1 MPTPDSWLNI
11 PLADYE
17 GHMNAPEVGQLR
29 ALSDLFA
36 EALASCCPE
45 SLAILGIAG
54 GNGLEHVDPRV
65 TRRVVGID
73 INPNYLDTLRQ
84 RHGARLTLELHC
96 CDLAQQALTLEPV
109 QLVHAALIFEHAGTG
124 CCLENAVGLVAP
136 GGSLSVIL
144 QLPAESEPN
153 VAATPYA
160 SIQTLAGQFSLIDPE
175 QFCSALARSGLHLN
189 HPTSRALPAGKAFWM
204 GVFSRT

>member
-1 MPTPDSWLNI
+1 MPTPDPWLNI

-29 ALSDLFA
+29 VLSDLFA
-36 EALASCCPE
+36 EVLAGCCPE
-45 SLAILGIAG
+45 SVAILGIAG
-54 GNGLEHVDPRV
+54 GNGLEHVDPRA
-65 TRRVVGID
+65 TCRVVGID
-73 INPNYLDTLRQ
+73 TNPNYLDTVRQ
-84 RHGARLTLELHC
+84 RHGARLNLELHC

-124 CCLENAVGLVAP
+124 RCLENAVGLVAP
-136 GGSLSVIL
+136 GGRLSVIL
-144 QLPAESEPN
+144 QLPAASEPN

-160 SIQTLAGQFSLIDPE
+160 SIQTLARDFSLIDSE
-175 QFCSALARSGLHLN
+175 HLCSALARSGFHLN
-189 HPTSRALPAGKAFWM
+189 HPTSRPLPSGKAFWI